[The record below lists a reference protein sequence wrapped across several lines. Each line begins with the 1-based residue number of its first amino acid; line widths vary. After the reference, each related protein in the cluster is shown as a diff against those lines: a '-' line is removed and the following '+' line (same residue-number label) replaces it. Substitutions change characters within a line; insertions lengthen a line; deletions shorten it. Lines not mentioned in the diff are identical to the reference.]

1 MRGKCVSGRTVRLLT
16 LLIVAVCGS
25 ASAAAAQTTYSAIWD
40 ANTDPHTVGYRVFG
54 GVASGAYTWSVD
66 VGNATTAA
74 LPPLSP
80 GSSYYFVVR
89 AYNAAGELGPAS
101 NEPGRPAQHAPR
113 SFGQH
118 FRFTPDALLVA
129 SR

>member
-74 LPPLSP
+74 PATPVAGKFLLHRGP
-80 GSSYYFVVR
+80 GV
-89 AYNAAGELGPAS
+89 
-101 NEPGRPAQHAPR
+101 
-113 SFGQH
+113 
-118 FRFTPDALLVA
+118 
-129 SR
+129 